1 MCPGCCV
8 TVCFRFVKSKCNRY
22 LFIRSILHRTFY
34 YSILITR
41 NYIKVSSSVPF
52 INVPMVK
59 CLFNMIYLSIDCK
72 TSLQFSCEV
81 NQDFSTVYLFDATK
95 ANISLA

>member
-1 MCPGCCV
+1 M
-8 TVCFRFVKSKCNRY
+8 TVFLFCNRY

-52 INVPMVK
+52 INMPMVK

-95 ANISLA
+95 AYVS